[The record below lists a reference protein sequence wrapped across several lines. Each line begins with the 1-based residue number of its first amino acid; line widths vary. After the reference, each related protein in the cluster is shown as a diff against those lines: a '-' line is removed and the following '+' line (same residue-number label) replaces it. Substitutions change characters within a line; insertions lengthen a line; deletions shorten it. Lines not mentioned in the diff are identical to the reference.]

1 MDSRFDVSEPRGALT
16 LCASAYSAT
25 YSTMTHLSAWRYSIH
40 VAGRCTLESGTFR
53 RFLFHSFTRAPT
65 CCS

>member
-40 VAGRCTLESGTFR
+40 VAGRM
-53 RFLFHSFTRAPT
+53 HA
-65 CCS
+65 